1 VWEVDAEGRFTFF
14 SDSLEARTGWKPE
27 QLLGQRFTVLAGAT
41 TLAEATEAWRLLR
54 SEPNSEQRVRLD
66 LPLPDGRIAKT
77 EVAMTGTMI
86 DGRFVGGHGSVRDI
100 SERERLEGDLRDQ
113 AAELAAGQERAHL
126 ARELHDSVTQALFSM
141 GLTLRTLE
149 ILLGTDPEAA
159 KEKLVELR
167 ELQKDALAEMRTLIF
182 ELRPSSL
189 ESDGLVQA
197 LRTHAT
203 AVQRRTGLAI
213 VVDAPGSRRGAL
225 PHRPGGAP
233 QRREARQRLERH
245 DPHLARGRPGAAL
258 GERRRRRVRP
268 RCRPTRSS
276 RADRHAATR
285 RPGGGRAASRES
297 RRQGFHDRGGGPRL
311 GRMT

>member
-1 VWEVDAEGRFTFF
+1 V
-14 SDSLEARTGWKPE
+14 
-27 QLLGQRFTVLAGAT
+27 
-41 TLAEATEAWRLLR
+41 
-54 SEPNSEQRVRLD
+54 
-66 LPLPDGRIAKT
+66 AKT
-77 EVAMTGTMI
+77 EVAMTGTMV
-86 DGRFVGGHGSVRDI
+86 DGRFAGGHGSVRDI

-113 AAELAAGQERAHL
+113 AVELAASQERAHL

-213 VVDAPGSRRGAL
+213 VVDAEPIERLPLPAEEALYRIGQEALHNVVKHANASNATIRIWREGNLVRLSVSDDGAGFDPDAVPRGHLGLIGMRQRVDLVGGELRVESRAGKGTTIEAAVPGSA
-225 PHRPGGAP
+225 
-233 QRREARQRLERH
+233 E
-245 DPHLARGRPGAAL
+245 
-258 GERRRRRVRP
+258 
-268 RCRPTRSS
+268 
-276 RADRHAATR
+276 
-285 RPGGGRAASRES
+285 
-297 RRQGFHDRGGGPRL
+297 
-311 GRMT
+311 